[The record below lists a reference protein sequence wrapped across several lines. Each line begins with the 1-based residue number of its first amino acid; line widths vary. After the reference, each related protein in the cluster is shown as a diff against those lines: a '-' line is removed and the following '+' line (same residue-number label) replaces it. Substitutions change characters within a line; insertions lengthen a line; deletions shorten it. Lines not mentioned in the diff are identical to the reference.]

1 MQIFGGQKSWK
12 CFESHYWAMLH
23 RKTLCFLLFVT
34 VNVRPFFFDHKML
47 FWTETIFW
55 KLFRI
60 IQHIE
65 IKSKSFLEKKKKIKK
80 ISTFLDRPQKS
91 AFDKLSD
98 VFFMKTFT
106 SSGAIVVNLYPNL
119 MKKIFCHFWNINI
132 YKDNWL
138 IALRQVLLFAKP
150 FFVKIRHVS
159 GTLK

>member
-1 MQIFGGQKSWK
+1 
-12 CFESHYWAMLH
+12 MLH
-23 RKTLCFLLFVT
+23 RKSLCFLLFVT
-34 VNVRPFFFDHKML
+34 VNVRPFFFNHKML
-47 FWTETIFW
+47 FWTEKFFW

-60 IQHIE
+60 IQHIG
-65 IKSKSFLEKKKKIKK
+65 IKSKSFFRKNSKK
-80 ISTFLDRPQKS
+80 ISTSFDPQKS

-119 MKKIFCHFWNINI
+119 MKKIFCHSWNINV
-132 YKDNWL
+132 YKGNRL